1 MEDQRILFLFFPVIH
16 GVSDCFFSVFV
27 EFVPAGNGEHRSRS
41 ALAGTDT
48 KQRLRRQAAQQTAKH
63 MWIADARKVHDHR
76 KDESLL
82 VGHHELCD

>member
-1 MEDQRILFLFFPVIH
+1 MEDQRILFLFFS
-16 GVSDCFFSVFV
+16 SDSWSFRLFFSVFV